1 MSDVKTTMGPTASVI
16 DGILQQNSTLKKTK
30 TAEEMNAL
38 GKDAFLQLL
47 VCQMENQDP
56 LEPTSDT
63 EWISQLASFSSLEEM
78 QKMSQVMTNSQAL
91 NLVGQEVILNTKV
104 GNEETKTVSG
114 QVDYVTMK
122 GGKAYL
128 SVKGELY
135 PMDDLVSIIDYN
147 YLMENYAPKV
157 ETSNATY
164 DRANPSDVTFK
175 VSMGKEQGE
184 ATAIAIVINDE
195 MIPAE
200 YVSIEEDGTVTIA
213 AKAFEELKVG
223 SYTPMIV
230 FNDSFNTTSTGNFLL
245 VVTDSSESGS
255 EGDGTEGSGGAEGGS
270 GTGGSEGTGGSGSV
284 TEGTGDSAGI
294 GSTGTGTK

>member
-1 MSDVKTTMGPTASVI
+1 MSATKTTMGPTASVI
-16 DGILQQNSTLKKTK
+16 DGILEQNDKLNKPK

-104 GNEETKTVSG
+104 GSGETKTISG

-122 GGKAYL
+122 GGQAYL

-147 YLMENYAPKV
+147 YLKENYMPKV
-157 ETSNATY
+157 ETSNAAY
-164 DRANPSDVTFK
+164 DLANPADVTFK
-175 VSMGKEQGE
+175 VNMGKEQGK
-184 ATAIAIVINDE
+184 ATAIAVVIDE
-195 MIPAE
+195 EVIPAE
-200 YVSIEEDGTVTIA
+200 YVSIDEDGTVTIA
-213 AKAFEELKVG
+213 AKALEELKVG
-223 SYTPMIV
+223 SYTPMVV
-230 FNDSFNTTSTGNFLL
+230 FNDSYNTTSTGNFLL
-245 VVTDSSESGS
+245 VVTESSEGSSDGSGT
-255 EGDGTEGSGGAEGGS
+255 EGDSGTGGTEGTEKPGSGETEGSG
-270 GTGGSEGTGGSGSV
+270 T
-284 TEGTGDSAGI
+284 TEDS
-294 GSTGTGTK
+294 SKK